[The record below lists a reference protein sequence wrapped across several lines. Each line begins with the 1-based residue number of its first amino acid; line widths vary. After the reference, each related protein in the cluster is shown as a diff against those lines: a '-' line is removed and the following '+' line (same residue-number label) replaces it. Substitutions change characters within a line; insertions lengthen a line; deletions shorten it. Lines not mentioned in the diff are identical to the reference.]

1 MYYCG
6 WDGGGSKT
14 EVSIINQNGDIIA
27 EATFGALNSNGTT
40 IEIINETVENAIAF
54 MKSVMT
60 DLNNCKALVI
70 GLAGISN
77 KNTATTVENSI
88 RNFGYNGNLNLMG
101 DHEIALAGAIK
112 KQGAILIAGTGS
124 ICLCRNETGEI
135 FRCGG
140 YGHLIDDEGSGY
152 AIGRDI
158 VKAIAYAFDGRG
170 DETILKDLVF
180 NYLKIRN
187 LPDLITWLY
196 SETTS
201 KKDIASLAPLLID
214 ALNKDDTLAINI
226 AQKAAKE
233 LAFLLIS
240 AFKKSNITTG
250 EFALMGSIFKYYDYI
265 KAETIKNIKN
275 ELPDLQIIEPR
286 LKASQGAA
294 NLAKEIFN
302 I

>member
-14 EVSIINQNGDIIA
+14 EVSVTNQNGDIIA

-40 IEIINETVENAIAF
+40 IEIINETIEKAIAF

-140 YGHLIDDEGSGY
+140 YGHIIDDEGSGY

-158 VKAIAYAFDGRG
+158 IKAVTKALDGRG
-170 DETILKDLVF
+170 EKTVLTELVY
-180 NYLKIRN
+180 NYLKIT
-187 LPDLITWLY
+187 DLNSLISWIY
-196 SETTS
+196 SESTS
-201 KKDIASLAPLLID
+201 KKDIAALAPLLMD
-214 ALNKDDTLAINI
+214 ALNKGDLIAINI
-226 AQKAAKE
+226 AQNASEE
-233 LAFLLIS
+233 LARLLIS
-240 AFKKSNITTG
+240 AFKKADISNG
-250 EFALMGSIFKYYDYI
+250 EIALMGSIFKYYEYI
-265 KAETIKNIKN
+265 RAKTIKFIEK
-275 ELPDLQIIEPR
+275 ELPDAQIIEPH

-294 NLAKEIFN
+294 KLAKEIFN